1 MSKKDFSGGFGNLL
15 GENKT
20 AKKETIEKETAKK
33 TTAKPVEKAKRTQKK
48 TAQVEMEDKDV
59 RATFIAKES
68 KVKKVKA
75 IAYWER
81 EDIKVVFDKI
91 LDDAI
96 AKYERK
102 NGPIQ
107 PVPEKKK

>member
-1 MSKKDFSGGFGNLL
+1 MSKKDFTGGFGNLL

-20 AKKETIEKETAKK
+20 EKKETVKKEAVKK
-33 TTAKPVEKAKRTQKK
+33 GAAQPIEKAKRTPKK
-48 TAQVEMEDKDV
+48 NAQVETEDKEI

-68 KVKKVKA
+68 KVKKMKA